1 MKAPRSNWMSGNIAG
16 AESARATGEASCSS
30 NAAWERRKA
39 VAAPALRAER
49 RLKTA
54 DLRPSA
60 SIVTPRD
67 LLTDPRS
74 MAMYVAM
81 QGAVVLNNFFPK
93 KYKRLVKCFLSHCA

>member
-1 MKAPRSNWMSGNIAG
+1 MSGNALDEG
-16 AESARATGEASCSS
+16 SARATGWARCSS

-67 LLTDPRS
+67 LRLDPRS

-81 QGAVVLNNFFPK
+81 KGVVVF
-93 KYKRLVKCFLSHCA
+93 